1 MKDKTWFV
9 PRLALIMMV
18 FVTLACGA
26 SSQAT
31 PSASTENSGPA
42 ATEVH
47 TATLAPQSVPDV
59 STARI
64 SLDELPQ
71 GFKEISTD
79 EILKAY
85 KEVESAVERYIK
97 LLHDHVTMLQNVEPP
112 GSDKLVRMT
121 AGSKAMT
128 DSAAIYLSYAKYV
141 AYGMPNS
148 EEMIEDE
155 IQG

>member
-1 MKDKTWFV
+1 M
-9 PRLALIMMV
+9 
-18 FVTLACGA
+18 
-26 SSQAT
+26 
-31 PSASTENSGPA
+31 
-42 ATEVH
+42 
-47 TATLAPQSVPDV
+47 
-59 STARI
+59 
-64 SLDELPQ
+64 
-71 GFKEISTD
+71 TD

-85 KEVESAVERYIK
+85 KEVEKSVERYIK
-97 LLHDHVTMLQNVEPP
+97 LLHDHVTMMQNIEPP
-112 GSDKLVRMT
+112 ESDKLVRMT